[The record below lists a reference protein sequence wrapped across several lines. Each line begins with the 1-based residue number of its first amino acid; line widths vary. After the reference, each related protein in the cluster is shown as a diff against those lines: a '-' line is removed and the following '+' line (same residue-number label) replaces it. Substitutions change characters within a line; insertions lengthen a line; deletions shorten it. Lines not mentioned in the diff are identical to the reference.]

1 MTLAWLQFLLGG
13 TLALVVMMVGE
24 IMVRSR

>member
-24 IMVRSR
+24 ILVRSR

>member
-13 TLALVVMMVGE
+13 TLALVVMMVGG
-24 IMVRSR
+24 ILVRSR